1 VPPIL
6 EALGIAEARH
16 IGAGRERTNA
26 ADASQSTT
34 VVVLPMPEH
43 DLTLE
48 CGELLLEFRKLRLQ
62 PAAAIRAAW

>member
-1 VPPIL
+1 
-6 EALGIAEARH
+6 
-16 IGAGRERTNA
+16 
-26 ADASQSTT
+26 
-34 VVVLPMPEH
+34 MPEH